1 MASNDEKKDEVVET
15 TDGDQQKGKLTSGD
29 ITRLG
34 LNSIFEQIAFSFE
47 RMQAPGFTMNML
59 PAFKKIYGDSEEDL
73 KEFMTYNMEFMN
85 TEPHM
90 ATMLQ
95 GVVISMEEKHE
106 DRELIKSVRNG
117 LFGPLAG
124 LGDSIFWFTVLPI
137 TAAISCSLAQDGSIL
152 GPIIFILIY
161 LAVGFSRIFFAHL
174 GYGIGNK
181 AFASIG
187 ENTKYLTKAAGILG
201 TTVIG
206 ALIPSY
212 VTIAFADTMVFGVDG
227 SSTVQSVFD
236 HILPNVLPLAVVF
249 IIYALFKNKHANVF
263 YIILGIIL
271 ISILMSFLGW
281 M

>member
-1 MASNDEKKDEVVET
+1 MASNDENDEVTPTAANGE
-15 TDGDQQKGKLTSGD
+15 KLGKLTSQD
-29 ITRLG
+29 ITKLG
-34 LNSIFEQIAFSFE
+34 LLSIFEQIAFSFE
-47 RMQAPGFTMNML
+47 RMQAPGFTSNML
-59 PAFKKIYGDSEEDL
+59 PAFKKIYGDSDEDL

-90 ATMLQ
+90 ATLLQ
-95 GVVISMEEKHE
+95 GVVLSMEEKHE
-106 DRELIKSVRNG
+106 DRELIKGVRNG

-124 LGDSIFWFTVLPI
+124 LGDSIFWFTILPI
-137 TAAISCSLAQDGSIL
+137 TAAISCSLAQSGSIL
-152 GPIIFILIY
+152 GPIIFIAVY
-161 LAVGFSRIFFAHL
+161 LVVGLSRIFFAHL

-181 AFASIG
+181 ALTSIG

-212 VTIAFADTMVFGVDG
+212 VTVAFADTLVFGVDG
-227 SSTVQSVFD
+227 SSTVQSVFNQ
-236 HILPNVLPLAVVF
+236 IMPNILPLAVVF
-249 IIYALFKNKHANVF
+249 AIYALFKKKHANVM

>member
-1 MASNDEKKDEVVET
+1 MASNDEEIKKTPET
-15 TDGDQQKGKLTSGD
+15 SGKLTSSD
-29 ITRLG
+29 ITKLG
-34 LNSIFEQIAFSFE
+34 FNSLFEQIAFSFE
-47 RMQAPGFTMNML
+47 RMQAPGWTMNMI
-59 PAFKKIYGDSEEDL
+59 PAFKKIYGEDDKKDL
-73 KEFMTYNMEFMN
+73 EEFMTYNMEFMN

-90 ATMLQ
+90 ATVLQ
-95 GVVISMEEKHE
+95 GIVISMEEQHQ
-106 DRELIKSVRNG
+106 DRELIKGVRNG

-124 LGDSIFWFTVLPI
+124 VGDSIFWFTVLPI
-137 TAAISCSLAQDGSIL
+137 TAAISCSLASSGSIL

-161 LAVGFSRIFFAHL
+161 LAVGFSRIPFAHL
-174 GYGIGNK
+174 GYSIGSK
-181 AFASIG
+181 ALSSIG

-201 TTVIG
+201 TTVVG

-212 VTIAFADTMVFGVDG
+212 VSVSFADTLVFGVDG

-236 HILPNVLPLAVVF
+236 HILPCLLPLAVVF
-249 IIYALFKNKHANVF
+249 TIYALFKKKHANVF